1 VALWFAAV
9 LGLIQGLTEFI
20 PVSSTAHLRI
30 APELFGQVDPGAAYT
45 AVIQLGTLLALLV
58 YFAKDLFGLARGSL
72 TAPKGPEA
80 RQVLLLG
87 LATIPIVVFGLT
99 LKHYVE
105 GPLRSLYVIASTL
118 IVIGIV
124 MWLIERWS
132 AARAASGAV
141 ERTIAMLRPSDAL
154 IIGIAQAM
162 ALVPGVS
169 RSGATICMALLIGMQ
184 RREAARFSFL
194 MSIPAVGGAGILEV
208 KSALKALGPNLHEA
222 MPALLVG
229 TAVAAVSGYI
239 VIAWLLRWLGS
250 HRLTSFSIYRVAA
263 GVALLAAL
271 ATGVLHDTTPAAASV
286 PARVPTP
293 TPPAVAPLAAPA
305 TPR

>member
-1 VALWFAAV
+1 
-9 LGLIQGLTEFI
+9 
-20 PVSSTAHLRI
+20 
-30 APELFGQVDPGAAYT
+30 
-45 AVIQLGTLLALLV
+45 
-58 YFAKDLFGLARGSL
+58 
-72 TAPKGPEA
+72 
-80 RQVLLLG
+80 
-87 LATIPIVVFGLT
+87 VFGLT

-124 MWLIERWS
+124 MWLIDRWS
-132 AARAASGAV
+132 TARAARGAV

-169 RSGATICMALLIGMQ
+169 RSGATICMALIIGMQ
-184 RREAARFSFL
+184 RSEAARFSFL

-229 TAVAAVSGYI
+229 TAAAAVSGYI
-239 VIAWLLRWLGS
+239 VIAWLLRWLSS

-271 ATGVLHDTTPAAASV
+271 AAGVLHDTSPAAAGAV
-286 PARVPTP
+286 L
-293 TPPAVAPLAAPA
+293 TPPVAAPLAVPAAP
-305 TPR
+305 R